1 MKCLS
6 VKQPWASLIASGQK
20 TVELRSWQRDY
31 RGSLVICAGA
41 SPEIRW
47 GAERY
52 ENGPLG
58 VTVAL
63 VELYDIVPLTSALL
77 RLSCVKADTD
87 EFDNWF
93 AWKLG
98 LIRQLPPVPVRGQ
111 LGLWDA
117 PEPLRSALLI

>member
-31 RGSLVICAGA
+31 RGPLVICAGV
-41 SPEIRW
+41 SPETRW

-52 ENGPLG
+52 DNGPLG

-63 VELYDIVPLTSALL
+63 VELCDIVPLTSSLL
-77 RLSCVKADTD
+77 KLSCVKADAA
-87 EFDNWF
+87 EFHNWF
-93 AWKLG
+93 AWRLKL
-98 LIRQLPPVPVRGQ
+98 IKQLPAISVRGQ

-117 PEPLRSALLI
+117 PESLRSDLLI